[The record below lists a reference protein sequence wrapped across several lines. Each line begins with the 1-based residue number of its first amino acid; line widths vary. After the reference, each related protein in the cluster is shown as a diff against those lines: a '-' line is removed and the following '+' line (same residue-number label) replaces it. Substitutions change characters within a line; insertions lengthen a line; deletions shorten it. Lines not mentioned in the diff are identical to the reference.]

1 MVKTDSVENH
11 LTQFSEFCLATR
23 SPILILL
30 VKSSAIY
37 GGASRPSIQF
47 PLLSSFNCLAG
58 EKDSPCQSG
67 SEYGRKSLESTNPIS
82 AQFEAIFTE
91 VATLPVLGIDS
102 GQ

>member
-1 MVKTDSVENH
+1 MVKTDSVENQ

-37 GGASRPSIQF
+37 GGASGPSIQF

-58 EKDSPCQSG
+58 EKTPRVKVEANTDGNPLNPRIQSQPNLKRF
-67 SEYGRKSLESTNPIS
+67 Y
-82 AQFEAIFTE
+82 
-91 VATLPVLGIDS
+91 
-102 GQ
+102 

>member
-47 PLLSSFNCLAG
+47 PLLSSFNCFAG
-58 EKDSPCQSG
+58 EKTPRVKVEANTDGNPLNPRIQSQPNLKRF
-67 SEYGRKSLESTNPIS
+67 Y
-82 AQFEAIFTE
+82 
-91 VATLPVLGIDS
+91 
-102 GQ
+102 

>member
-1 MVKTDSVENH
+1 MVKTDSVENL

-58 EKDSPCQSG
+58 EKTPRVKVEANTDGNPLNPRIQSQPNLKRF
-67 SEYGRKSLESTNPIS
+67 Y
-82 AQFEAIFTE
+82 
-91 VATLPVLGIDS
+91 
-102 GQ
+102 

>member
-37 GGASRPSIQF
+37 GGASRPSIEF

-58 EKDSPCQSG
+58 EKTPRVKVEANTDGNPLNPRIQSQPNLKRF
-67 SEYGRKSLESTNPIS
+67 Y
-82 AQFEAIFTE
+82 
-91 VATLPVLGIDS
+91 
-102 GQ
+102 

>member
-11 LTQFSEFCLATR
+11 LPQFSEFCLATR

-58 EKDSPCQSG
+58 EKTPRVKVEANTDGNPLNPRIQSQPNLKRF
-67 SEYGRKSLESTNPIS
+67 Y
-82 AQFEAIFTE
+82 
-91 VATLPVLGIDS
+91 
-102 GQ
+102 

>member
-58 EKDSPCQSG
+58 EKTPRVKVEANTDGNPLNPRIQSQPNLKRF
-67 SEYGRKSLESTNPIS
+67 Y
-82 AQFEAIFTE
+82 
-91 VATLPVLGIDS
+91 
-102 GQ
+102 